1 MGKNTNPKAPKC
13 SGVTLLEVRAA
24 AHDIVAR
31 TGVDVRTAL
40 RALHLGPDA
49 IRTLRLRETLRP
61 LAEEHRARLGLADG
75 R

>member
-1 MGKNTNPKAPKC
+1 VRKNANPNPPKY
-13 SGVTLLEVRAA
+13 SGAALLE
-24 AHDIVAR
+24 I
-31 TGVDVRTAL
+31 VRTAM
-40 RALHLGPDA
+40 RALETGPDS